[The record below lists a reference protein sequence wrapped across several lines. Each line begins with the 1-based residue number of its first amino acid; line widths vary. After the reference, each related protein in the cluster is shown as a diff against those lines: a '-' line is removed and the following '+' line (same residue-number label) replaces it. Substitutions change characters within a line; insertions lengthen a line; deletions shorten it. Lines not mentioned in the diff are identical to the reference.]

1 MTATHQKAHVVEDI
15 DVIGRGQVMNMVHVA
30 DKTEMKKAVIDK
42 PGEVEGGK
50 GKVDLD
56 LSNKLVVDSLMME
69 SILKVG
75 DEDTVVAMSKTLRKG
90 GIIERWTHAAYAIS
104 LGER

>member
-1 MTATHQKAHVVEDI
+1 MTTIHQQVDTVEDI
-15 DVIGRGQVMNMVHVA
+15 IVIGAGQKVNMMQVA

-50 GKVDLD
+50 GKIDLD
-56 LSNKLVVDSLMME
+56 LSNKLVVDGPMME

-75 DEDTVVAMSKTLRKG
+75 NEDIVVAMSKALRKG
-90 GIIERWTHAAYAIS
+90 GTIE
-104 LGER
+104 G